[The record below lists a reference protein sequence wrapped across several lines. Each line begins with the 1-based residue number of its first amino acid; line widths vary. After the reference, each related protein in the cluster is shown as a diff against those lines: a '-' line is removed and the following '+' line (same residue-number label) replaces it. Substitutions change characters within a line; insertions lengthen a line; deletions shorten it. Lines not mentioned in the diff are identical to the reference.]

1 MGAAD
6 YAEFEKTVPIFGE
19 QRAIRRKQL
28 QVIGASAVPFS
39 LLGGILAKSR
49 GNTSMFTSHC
59 CKFPI
64 VAGSTLTLAEVL
76 AGSGWSNFEQIEQH
90 RESGGSCCRGI
101 ANGRHTARLAC
112 KWGIILWQRAQERE
126 VFFYNSILSTAY
138 VYGLALIPCAVG
150 GMAVGHVLGQRL
162 FPSMASNK
170 ETRFVRRLWWAN
182 KCAQTW

>member
-49 GNTSMFTSHC
+49 GNTT
-59 CKFPI
+59 
-64 VAGSTLTLAEVL
+64 
-76 AGSGWSNFEQIEQH
+76 
-90 RESGGSCCRGI
+90 
-101 ANGRHTARLAC
+101 
-112 KWGIILWQRAQERE
+112 
-126 VFFYNSILSTAY
+126 Y